1 MTCGYTTS
9 TRPFTLNMLRDPGCR
24 WVKALSQTLR
34 SSDSDA
40 SIAARNARD
49 IAKERDLR
57 DLVGFC
63 LKHIWICDILRL
75 LRMFRCRN
83 GFWSRRISIL
93 GQYGSVG
100 LSLHASPSTPP
111 DLGKAFWTFA
121 GQAWSR
127 AAVQNKQQ
135 DSMESIIHSV
145 SFRVNIDPE
154 NIIS

>member
-100 LSLHASPSTPP
+100 VFICLHASPSTPLTSAKRFGP
-111 DLGKAFWTFA
+111 LQVKREA
-121 GQAWSR
+121 GLRFKISSR
-127 AAVQNKQQ
+127 IQWNQLFIQ
-135 DSMESIIHSV
+135 YHSESI
-145 SFRVNIDPE
+145 
-154 NIIS
+154 